1 MCLEP
6 IHKETEMSD
15 NIDPNRGQFG
25 ASKKPQT
32 STDEYGWVIERG
44 DSSPAS
50 PLYWAGPSPND
61 FSGRWSQ
68 DHLDAIR
75 FARKRDAENVM
86 AHFDHLHC
94 RACDHIW
101 TGSRNDDGGD
111 GQ

>member
-1 MCLEP
+1 
-6 IHKETEMSD
+6 MSD
-15 NIDPNRGQFG
+15 YIDPNRGQFG
-25 ASKKPQT
+25 ASKKPQA

-50 PLYWAGPSPND
+50 PLYWAGPLLND

-94 RACDHIW
+94 RACEHIW
-101 TGSRNDDGGD
+101 TGD
-111 GQ
+111 